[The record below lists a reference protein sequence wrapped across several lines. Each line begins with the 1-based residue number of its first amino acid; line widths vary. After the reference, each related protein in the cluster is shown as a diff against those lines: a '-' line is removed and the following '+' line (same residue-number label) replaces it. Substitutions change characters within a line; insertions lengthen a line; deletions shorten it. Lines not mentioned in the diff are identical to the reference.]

1 MAGLL
6 DIVPASAQ
14 VEVLGVSVAVQG
26 VTARG
31 IASLLGR
38 FPAVQGALTGDGI
51 TAEKLVALAP
61 DAVAA
66 IIAAG
71 CGFPGNADH
80 EAAAAGLPIG
90 AQIDLLSEII
100 TATLPRGV
108 GPLVERVKALSGSL
122 GLTTTG
128 PDSRSLDTNSPSPSN
143 G

>member
-6 DIVPASAQ
+6 DIVPASAS
-14 VEVLGVSVAVQG
+14 VDVGGVSVAVSG
-26 VTARG
+26 VSVKG
-31 IASLLGR
+31 IASLLAR
-38 FPAVQGALTGDGI
+38 FPEIQGAMTGEGI
-51 TAEKLVALAP
+51 TADKIIALAP

-71 CGFPGNADH
+71 CGSPGNADH

-90 AQIDLLSEII
+90 AQVDLLSAII

-108 GPLVERVKALSGSL
+108 GPLVNQVKALSGNL

-128 PDSRSLDTNSPSPSN
+128 LDSKSTVTN
-143 G
+143 